1 MEPSGTQPNFGWHAR
16 CFDQPVMSNDRRLAA
31 IRLQAAIAR
40 ALVDEVDRALP
51 TDSVRDVSLELADE
65 LARLS
70 ARILDGA
77 RALREASVPPPPLSG
92 VASRDDGAEPGEL
105 TSEDAAAS
113 GR

>member
-1 MEPSGTQPNFGWHAR
+1 
-16 CFDQPVMSNDRRLAA
+16 MSTDRLSA

-40 ALVDEVDRALP
+40 SLVDEVDRAVP
-51 TDSVRDVSLELADE
+51 PDSVRSVSIELADE

-70 ARILDGA
+70 ARILENA
-77 RALREASVPPPPLSG
+77 TALRAASIPAPPRSG
-92 VASRDDGAEPGEL
+92 VTPRGESAEDDAL